1 MRLTFNKR
9 EECGVISITQK
20 KDCRHVGEY
29 KRNL

>member
-20 KDCRHVGEY
+20 KDYRHVGEY